1 MLAITR
7 FFIAAVIV
15 TPACTA
21 SHGTPTSASVPESA
35 AKDIP
40 PADAPPVSD
49 EAPAS
54 AAATP
59 MPAEQR
65 AILDTINDKYDKD
78 TDPSQWT
85 ARFEKEGREVRD
97 RQVDILGALAIE
109 AGTTVADVGAGTGL
123 YTMPFAEAVG
133 ADGHVFAVDVQAY
146 FLDHIQQRASKA
158 GHEHVTPIK
167 ATSQSVGLPANSVD
181 LVFMC
186 DAFHHIEQPVPYL
199 ASMRE
204 ALKNGGR
211 LVIID
216 YRRGPEG
223 TWRYGHIRATPAQ
236 FLAEFEAA
244 GFHLEREVDL
254 LEDNFFYVLSKA

>member
-1 MLAITR
+1 
-7 FFIAAVIV
+7 
-15 TPACTA
+15 
-21 SHGTPTSASVPESA
+21 
-35 AKDIP
+35 
-40 PADAPPVSD
+40 
-49 EAPAS
+49 
-54 AAATP
+54 

-97 RQVDILGALAIE
+97 RQVEILGALAIE
-109 AGTTVADVGAGTGL
+109 KGTTVADVGAGTGL
-123 YTMPFAEAVG
+123 YTMPFAKAVG
-133 ADGHVFAVDVQAY
+133 PAGHVFAVDVKAY
-146 FLDHIQQRASKA
+146 FLDHIQQRATKA

-167 ATSQSVGLPANSVD
+167 ATSQSVGLPTNSVD

-199 ASMRE
+199 ASVHQ

-216 YRRGPEG
+216 YRRGLEG
-223 TWRYGHIRATPAQ
+223 TWRYGHIRATAAQ

-254 LEDNFFYVLSKA
+254 LEDNFFYVLSKG